1 MLKTLITKI
10 FSLAPTNDEEVEL
23 LIKET
28 NTSKSVNPYRIP
40 TNILKFSSSVLSKS
54 VVKLIDF

>member
-23 LIKET
+23 LIKEM

-40 TNILKFSSSVLSKS
+40 TNILKF
-54 VVKLIDF
+54 